1 MKFDVLY
8 NFISP
13 VTGRILSDPDYVL
26 VGDLLGVAMPSP
38 ILIDMRLDI
47 IALRRDLNVVTDASF
62 IIGFPNTEL
71 SNAQVLNSLADGY
84 IFNTAGIVSTT
95 PISEVG
101 NVSGPTPPF
110 STDGNIAV
118 WDGITGRLI
127 KDGLYSIPNL
137 EELAAEAAASA
148 SNAASS
154 AASAAGSAS
163 DAASSANDADNSA
176 ASAANSA
183 AGAFLSG
190 LNADIAA
197 AVAEAASLAAEA
209 ASTTAIASAA
219 AAVASATAAAVEAAN
234 AANSATDAANSLNTL
249 LTTDLI
255 LTGDITASD
264 LLSGPIVTTFAP
276 DPIFS
281 GTGSLTLPSGSTAQ
295 RPATPTLGMVRY
307 NTTFSN
313 FEIYNGTS
321 WVLMNSTG
329 VLASLYM
336 SGNAT
341 GTIVL
346 ASTFT
351 KIAGATTTAFLN
363 NFTSPVDNQ
372 LQYTGLDTINALV
385 SANISATHD
394 VLAGST
400 VGVSIFKNGAQV
412 LPANYAFQLTQN
424 SSTSLVV
431 SVYVQFVTNDYVEV
445 FTSSTTAATVLV
457 TDMSFS
463 VLI

>member
-1 MKFDVLY
+1 MKFEVLY

-47 IALRRDLNVVTDASF
+47 IALRRDFNVVTDASF

-163 DAASSANDADNSA
+163 DAAGSAGEALNSAVSAFFSATGASLSATIASGA
-176 ASAANSA
+176 ASAASGSA
-183 AGAFLSG
+183 TA
-190 LNADIAA
+190 
-197 AVAEAASLAAEA
+197 
-209 ASTTAIASAA
+209 AIASAA
-219 AAVASATAAAVEAAN
+219 AAVASAAAAAVEAAN
-234 AANSATDAANSLNTL
+234 AADSATDAANSLNTL

-276 DPIFS
+276 DPVFS

-295 RPATPTLGMVRY
+295 RPATPTPGMVRY
-307 NTTFSN
+307 NTTFLNS
-313 FEIYNGTS
+313 EIYNGTD
-321 WVLMNSTG
+321 WVVG
-329 VLASLYM
+329 Y
-336 SGNAT
+336 NA
-341 GTIVL
+341 
-346 ASTFT
+346 
-351 KIAGATTTAFLN
+351 
-363 NFTSPVDNQ
+363 
-372 LQYTGLDTINALV
+372 
-385 SANISATHD
+385 
-394 VLAGST
+394 
-400 VGVSIFKNGAQV
+400 
-412 LPANYAFQLTQN
+412 PANEQWVWDL
-424 SSTSLVV
+424 L
-431 SVYVQFVTNDYVEV
+431 NDNVEIIW
-445 FTSSTTAATVLV
+445 S
-457 TDMSFS
+457 
-463 VLI
+463 

>member
-1 MKFDVLY
+1 
-8 NFISP
+8 
-13 VTGRILSDPDYVL
+13 
-26 VGDLLGVAMPSP
+26 
-38 ILIDMRLDI
+38 MRLDI

-84 IFNTAGIVSTT
+84 IFNTAGIVSTS

-163 DAASSANDADNSA
+163 DAAGSASDAAGSASDAAGSAGEALNSAVSAFFSATGASFSATIASGA
-176 ASAANSA
+176 ASAASGSA
-183 AGAFLSG
+183 T
-190 LNADIAA
+190 
-197 AVAEAASLAAEA
+197 V
-209 ASTTAIASAA
+209 AIASAA

-234 AANSATDAANSLNTL
+234 AADSATDAANSLNTL

-264 LLSGPIVTTFAP
+264 LLSGPIATTFAP
-276 DPIFS
+276 DPVFS

-295 RPATPTLGMVRY
+295 RPATPTPGMVRY
-307 NTTFSN
+307 NTTFLNS
-313 FEIYNGTS
+313 EIYNGTD
-321 WVLMNSTG
+321 WV
-329 VLASLYM
+329 
-336 SGNAT
+336 
-341 GTIVL
+341 
-346 ASTFT
+346 
-351 KIAGATTTAFLN
+351 
-363 NFTSPVDNQ
+363 
-372 LQYTGLDTINALV
+372 
-385 SANISATHD
+385 
-394 VLAGST
+394 
-400 VGVSIFKNGAQV
+400 VGYDA
-412 LPANYAFQLTQN
+412 PANEQWVWDL
-424 SSTSLVV
+424 L
-431 SVYVQFVTNDYVEV
+431 NDNVEIIW
-445 FTSSTTAATVLV
+445 S
-457 TDMSFS
+457 
-463 VLI
+463 

>member
-163 DAASSANDADNSA
+163 DAAGSAGEALNSAVSAFFSATGASLSATIASGA
-176 ASAANSA
+176 ASAASGSA
-183 AGAFLSG
+183 TA
-190 LNADIAA
+190 
-197 AVAEAASLAAEA
+197 
-209 ASTTAIASAA
+209 AIASAA
-219 AAVASATAAAVEAAN
+219 AAVASAAAAAVEAAN
-234 AANSATDAANSLNTL
+234 AADSATDAANSLNTL
-249 LTTDLI
+249 LTTDLV

-276 DPIFS
+276 DPVFS

-295 RPATPTLGMVRY
+295 RPVAPTPGMVRY
-307 NTTFSN
+307 NTTFLNS
-313 FEIYNGTS
+313 EIYNGTD
-321 WVLMNSTG
+321 WV
-329 VLASLYM
+329 
-336 SGNAT
+336 
-341 GTIVL
+341 
-346 ASTFT
+346 
-351 KIAGATTTAFLN
+351 AGYDAPVNEQWVWDLLN
-363 NFTSPVDNQ
+363 DN
-372 LQYTGLDTINALV
+372 
-385 SANISATHD
+385 
-394 VLAGST
+394 
-400 VGVSIFKNGAQV
+400 
-412 LPANYAFQLTQN
+412 
-424 SSTSLVV
+424 
-431 SVYVQFVTNDYVEV
+431 VEIIW
-445 FTSSTTAATVLV
+445 S
-457 TDMSFS
+457 
-463 VLI
+463 